1 MTTMTTMTTA
11 KSEATA
17 DNLNLYGGISDRGK
31 AYTDVLAG
39 ALVLLNSFVMLVE
52 LEIEGICG
60 QAKAVG
66 ALLGSTW
73 GHGPRL
79 NDVSP
84 VFKTLDGVFV
94 FVILAELL
102 MRIGI

>member
-1 MTTMTTMTTA
+1 MA
-11 KSEATA
+11 A
-17 DNLNLYGGISDRGK
+17 D
-31 AYTDVLAG
+31 G
-39 ALVLLNSFVMLVE
+39 A
-52 LEIEGICG
+52 GICG

-84 VFKTLDGVFV
+84 VFKTLDAWICLGCGKCGKQAGMLLW
-94 FVILAELL
+94 VI
-102 MRIGI
+102 

>member
-1 MTTMTTMTTA
+1 MA
-11 KSEATA
+11 A
-17 DNLNLYGGISDRGK
+17 D
-31 AYTDVLAG
+31 G
-39 ALVLLNSFVMLVE
+39 A
-52 LEIEGICG
+52 GICG

-84 VFKTLDGVFV
+84 VFKTLDAWICLDMLGYVYAIYNIKCKYLQDFT
-94 FVILAELL
+94 IQYLL
-102 MRIGI
+102 SRNTVESP